1 MVGSGGP
8 IRLGRDGSVLAFL
21 LLPFAAR
28 QGGSEKSGNT
38 PGVDA
43 AEPSRCLQGSR
54 FGRMPRWTAASA
66 SNTARMR
73 RGRRPGDI
81 AAAHPLASRWIAML
95 PETHGAFP
103 GVGLRPW
110 FQIYSLVWSGNRTRD
125 SRFTRP
131 MLYPT
136 ELSSG
141 GRTGFEPVANGM
153 RRCSTSELS
162 SARANTVPGPRHT
175 PRQCRAHRVGDETHA
190 AVDRSRYLRIG
201 ASSKAPIRVLLH
213 PSPPAPKHQGAARPC
228 ACAAFPASGQQCPD
242 ASGARCNRV

>member
-1 MVGSGGP
+1 METPLDVGEAEPWRCLRRAGSFLSTWRCLAVQT
-8 IRLGRDGSVLAFL
+8 IRFRPSAPRATIRPRHRCLVLYPHSFAGI
-21 LLPFAAR
+21 PDAAR
-28 QGGSEKSGNT
+28 
-38 PGVDA
+38 GVSCCGTFV
-43 AEPSRCLQGSR
+43 PVSRV
-54 FGRMPRWTAASA
+54 T
-66 SNTARMR
+66 
-73 RGRRPGDI
+73 
-81 AAAHPLASRWIAML
+81 
-95 PETHGAFP
+95 
-103 GVGLRPW
+103 VW
-110 FQIYSLVWSGNRTRD
+110 FWSGIRTRD
-125 SRFTRP
+125 SRFMRP

-201 ASSKAPIRVLLH
+201 ASSKAPIRVRLH